1 MSYSNTPNTGDTLG
15 STKVPINTNFSL
27 IQLAM
32 SQDHNGMGTGAGIAG
47 THNVIHIVEQ
57 SVEGQTTASQTALYN
72 KQATSGDLFVRSP
85 NHVDPLPA
93 GEYQLT
99 TFSDGQI
106 TTFGNSPLD
115 GGTLQN
121 AGWTFLPGGLLL
133 QYGRI
138 PSTSA
143 DTIILFPVAFNIG
156 TFKPIITLGNL
167 DPTSNARV
175 KSLSITSTQ
184 FEILQTV
191 SLSGGSYWMAIGK
204 K

>member
-27 IQLAM
+27 IQTTM
-32 SQDHNGMGTGAGIAG
+32 KVDHNGMGETNFGK
-47 THNVIHIVEQ
+47 HNVIHLVKQ
-57 SVEGQTTASQTALYN
+57 STEGQTTTTESAVYTKAIGN
-72 KQATSGDLFVRSP
+72 GDLYARSP
-85 NHVDPLPA
+85 NHVDALPA

-106 TTFGNSPLD
+106 STFGNSPLD
-115 GGTLQN
+115 GVTFQN

-138 PSTSA
+138 PGASA
-143 DTIILFPVAFNIG
+143 DTTILFPVAFDIS

-167 DPTSNARV
+167 ESTVNARV
-175 KSLSITSTQ
+175 KFGSITSTQ
-184 FEILQTV
+184 FEILQT
-191 SLSGGSYWMAIGK
+191 LTLAGGCYWMAIGK